1 MNAITPTY
9 AGADWIMGAFRPAPV
24 LSPLG
29 VAVANL
35 LGDWALG
42 IYHLNTTSLQKVEWN
57 NPYVVIFNY
66 RGTLATFDGDGI
78 TRLVVLC
85 HDRCLRCDLRGKGF
99 GYIEMMFH
107 QRQREG
113 SMSERH
119 PTIEAAAA
127 RIRSAYHP
135 ITEPAP

>member
-1 MNAITPTY
+1 VNEIIPAY
-9 AGADWIMGAFRPAPV
+9 AGADWIKGAWRPAPDM
-24 LSPLG
+24 SPLG

-42 IYHLNTTSLQKVEWN
+42 IYHLNTTSLHRVEWN

-66 RGTLATFDGDGI
+66 RGGMATFDGDEL
-78 TRLVVLC
+78 TRLIVLC
-85 HDRCLRCDLRGKGF
+85 HDRCLRCSFHGKGF

-127 RIRSAYHP
+127 RIRAAYHP
-135 ITEPAP
+135 VLEPTP